1 LIFTFLFSENHIM
14 PTFIPQ
20 TLHSQGRKSAFTL
33 IELLVVIAII
43 AILAAILFPVFAR
56 ARENARRSSCQ
67 SNLKQLGLSVIQYTQ
82 DYDEKFPINYNF
94 VTTSNPP
101 LMPLGWADAIHPY
114 IKSEQ
119 IFQCPSE
126 PLPAPSNPSWRT
138 PYDRAAYGL
147 PNGTPP
153 SGYTDYFMSFTVSG
167 GIPPFKPLSLAEASN
182 SSLTIMMGDST
193 AGIGRSTTDGCGYRA
208 VCSATAP
215 AGLADLTGFNTAPLP
230 SGWVPG
236 GAQRHLE
243 TANYLFLDGH
253 VKAIKGLSPTR
264 SGSIYNV
271 NTPFSVSGGN
281 PTFRV
286 SE

>member
-1 LIFTFLFSENHIM
+1 MLTFKN
-14 PTFIPQ
+14 Q
-20 TLHSQGRKSAFTL
+20 TSNARQHKLAFTL

-56 ARENARRSSCQ
+56 ARENARRASCQ
-67 SNLKQLGLSVIQYTQ
+67 SNLKQLGLAVIQYTQ

-101 LMPLGWADAIHPY
+101 TMPLGWADAMHPY

-126 PLPAPSNPSWRT
+126 ILPPPSHPAWVT
-138 PYDRAAYGL
+138 PYDRAAYGQ

-167 GIPPFKPLSLAEASN
+167 GIPPFAPVSLAQASN
-182 SSLTIMMGDST
+182 VSLTIMMGDST
-193 AGIGRSTTDGCGYRA
+193 AGAGRSTTDGCGYRV
-208 VCSATAP
+208 VCGATAP
-215 AGLADLTGFNTAPLP
+215 GLADLTGFTTAPLP

-243 TANYLFLDGH
+243 TGNYLFMDGH
-253 VKAIKGLSPTR
+253 VKAIKGASPTR

-286 SE
+286 TE